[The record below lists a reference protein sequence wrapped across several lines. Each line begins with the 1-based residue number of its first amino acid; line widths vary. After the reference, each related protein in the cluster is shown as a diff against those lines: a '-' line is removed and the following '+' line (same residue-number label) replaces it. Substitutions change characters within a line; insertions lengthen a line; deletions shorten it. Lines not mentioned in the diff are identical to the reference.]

1 MTEAPRPERSVPAPL
16 LYSVFLFSGFAA
28 ILYQLVWQ
36 RSLFR
41 LLGTSSESVTMV
53 VTAFMLGLGLGS
65 LAGGAVT
72 VRTRWPLPV
81 VFGLVEL
88 GIGAFG
94 LISMPLFAWIASF
107 TSGARGMTIGLI
119 AFVAVLVPTL
129 FMGGTLPLLVAYL
142 VRRSGN
148 VGKSVGFLYFINTLG
163 SALGSLAASFWILGR
178 LGQSG
183 SVLLAASVN
192 LLVAAAVI
200 GLQVAARRVDA

>member
-1 MTEAPRPERSVPAPL
+1 MTEAPGPRNIPP
-16 LYSVFLFSGFAA
+16 VFLYAVFLLSGFAA

-36 RSLFR
+36 RALFR

-72 VRTRWPLPV
+72 VRTRWALPV

-94 LISMPLFAWIASF
+94 LISMPLFAWIASV
-107 TSGARGMTIGLI
+107 TSGARGIVIGLI
-119 AFVAVLVPTL
+119 AFVAVLIPTL
-129 FMGGTLPLLVAYL
+129 FMGGTLPILVAYL

-148 VGKSVGFLYFINTLG
+148 VGKSVGVLYFINTLG
-163 SALGSLAASFWILGR
+163 SAVGSLAAAFWILGR
-178 LGQSG
+178 MGQAG
-183 SVLLAASVN
+183 AVMLAAAFN
-192 LLVAAAVI
+192 LAVAAAVI
-200 GLQVAARRVDA
+200 GLYVVQRRAAA

>member
-1 MTEAPRPERSVPAPL
+1 MGSRDRIPPPL
-16 LYSVFLFSGFAA
+16 LYAVFLLSGFAA

-72 VRTRWPLPV
+72 VRTRWALPV
-81 VFGLVEL
+81 LFGLIEL

-94 LISMPLFAWIASF
+94 LISMPLFGWIASV
-107 TSGARGMTIGLI
+107 TSSARGMTIGGI
-119 AFVAVLVPTL
+119 AFVAVLIPTL
-129 FMGGTLPLLVAYL
+129 FMGATLPILVAYL
-142 VRRSGN
+142 VRESGN

-163 SALGSLAASFWILGR
+163 SALGSLAAAFWILGR
-178 LGQSG
+178 LGQG
-183 SVLLAASVN
+183 GAVVLAAALN
-192 LLVAAAVI
+192 LAVAAGVI
-200 GLQVAARRVDA
+200 GLHLLHRRAAA